1 VHAYEPASATR
12 ERVVRAFRDRFTAS
26 PAWLVRA
33 PGRVNLI
40 GEHTDYNEG
49 FVLPMAIDREVW
61 IALRPRDDG
70 NVVAVSLDFDAEQR
84 FALDGLRHAEGWI
97 EYVLGTAW
105 ALQEAGLAL
114 HGWEGVLAGDVPQ
127 GAGLSSSAALEIAVA
142 LSFGAASGL
151 PWDPVEAA
159 RRAQRGENA
168 WVGVQCGIMDQLVV
182 AAGIEDHALRI
193 DCRDLARTPVP
204 LPRGTVVAVLD
215 TGTRRGL
222 VDSAYNDRRQK
233 CREGARRLGR
243 PSLRDVALTDLPAC
257 LAELPGELKPI
268 VRHVVTENAR
278 TLAAAAAFERH
289 DATEAGR
296 LMHESHRSL
305 RDDFAVSS
313 AALDSMVEIALESEG
328 CHGARMTGAGF
339 GGCAIAL
346 VAAEGAAHFVRQVER
361 SYRSKTGIP
370 AATYVC
376 RPSRGASLETP

>member
-1 VHAYEPASATR
+1 VSGPPGSATA
-12 ERVVRAFRDRFTAS
+12 ERVVRAFRDRFAAA

-40 GEHTDYNEG
+40 GEHTDYNDG
-49 FVLPMAIDREVW
+49 FVLPMAIDRDVW

-70 NVVAVSLDFDAEQR
+70 DVLAASLDYGDERR
-84 FALDGLRHAEGWI
+84 FALGALSHGEGWI

-114 HGWEGVLAGDVPQ
+114 RGWEGVLAGDVPR

-142 LSFGAASGL
+142 LAFGAASGL
-151 PWDPVEAA
+151 AWDPVLSA
-159 RRAQRGENA
+159 RRAQRAENG

-182 AAGIEDHALRI
+182 AAGVEDHALLI
-193 DCRDLARTPVP
+193 DCRDLARRPVP

-233 CREGARRLGR
+233 CSEGARRLGR

-257 LAELPGELKPI
+257 LSELPQGLRPI

-289 DATEAGR
+289 DAAEAGR
-296 LMHESHRSL
+296 LMLASHESL
-305 RDDFAVSS
+305 RDDYAVSS
-313 AALDSMVEIALESEG
+313 AALDAMVEVALEAEG
-328 CHGARMTGAGF
+328 CYGARMTGAGF
-339 GGCAIAL
+339 AGCAIAL
-346 VAAEGAAHFVRQVER
+346 VAADGAAPFVRRVER
-361 SYRSKTGIP
+361 AYRARTGLP
-370 AATYVC
+370 AASYVC
-376 RPSRGASLETP
+376 RPSGGASLEAP